1 MNLINDKELRREII
15 LDNYQN
21 PTNRGLLNSSYYLKE
36 NTNNESCIDNLD
48 IELKVENDVIT
59 DIRFDGEACAI
70 STSATSIMIKTLIGK
85 TTTEARKILQNYDN
99 MIEEKEYDKEVLG
112 ELIVYDE
119 IYKQPNR
126 KKCAL
131 LPRDAIV
138 KMLNRLDES
147 TNLD

>member
-1 MNLINDKELRREII
+1 MNALDDREVRREII

-21 PTNRGLLNSSYYLKE
+21 PINRGLTNDVHYIRE

-48 IELKVENDVIT
+48 IEIKVVDGILE

-70 STSATSIMIKTLIGK
+70 STSATSIMIKMLLGK
-85 TTTEARKILQNYDN
+85 TVNEARKILQNYDN
-99 MIEEKEYDKEVLG
+99 MIEEKEYDEDVLG
-112 ELIVYDE
+112 ELVVYDE

-138 KMLNRLDES
+138 KMLNRLDEA
-147 TNLD
+147 